1 MVMKINATFPI
12 KQNIL
17 LLYVIM
23 SFDNF
28 ICLNYMHES
37 NTSFVWKMDLKMFI
51 VGIESYG
58 DIILY
63 FYEFGNMKRI
73 FDFGF
78 YGPHQW
84 V

>member
-1 MVMKINATFPI
+1 MNG
-12 KQNIL
+12 
-17 LLYVIM
+17 
-23 SFDNF
+23 
-28 ICLNYMHES
+28 S
-37 NTSFVWKMDLKMFI
+37 NTSFVWKMDLKMFM

-58 DIILY
+58 NIFLY

-78 YGPHQW
+78 YGTRQW